1 MSWLE
6 VESKIK
12 ISKKDLP
19 LIRKRIKEIARF
31 SGVETK
37 KDQYYSLENAFY
49 PRKAFRIRSN
59 GKEDIV
65 NFKKWLKK
73 FWKHGIVVKEEYE
86 FNIKN
91 KENFLALMTDL
102 GFKKWIG
109 KTKITELYK
118 HKKYKNLVIELNEIK
133 GLGYFIE
140 IEYLAKHSD
149 MKKAKDII
157 IKTMKELYIHRDQI
171 NNTGY
176 TKMLWKKRHK
186 K

>member
-65 NFKKWLKK
+65 NFNKRTTKIMNLKSLKK
-73 FWKHGIVVKEEYE
+73 FMK
-86 FNIKN
+86 KN
-91 KENFLALMTDL
+91 F
-102 GFKKWIG
+102 G
-109 KTKITELYK
+109 
-118 HKKYKNLVIELNEIK
+118 
-133 GLGYFIE
+133 IE
-140 IEYLAKHSD
+140 IEDYDLK
-149 MKKAKDII
+149 
-157 IKTMKELYIHRDQI
+157 YIFDEI
-171 NNTGY
+171 NNIKFFRKY
-176 TKMLWKKRHK
+176 N
-186 K
+186 

>member
-1 MSWLE
+1 
-6 VESKIK
+6 
-12 ISKKDLP
+12 
-19 LIRKRIKEIARF
+19 
-31 SGVETK
+31 
-37 KDQYYSLENAFY
+37 
-49 PRKAFRIRSN
+49 
-59 GKEDIV
+59 
-65 NFKKWLKK
+65 
-73 FWKHGIVVKEEYE
+73 
-86 FNIKN
+86 
-91 KENFLALMTDL
+91 MTDL

-186 K
+186 KQLFFYISSFYIF